1 MFLNTKKTYI
11 HLFMET
17 NQISLS
23 PKMEQANQFISSY
36 IKEKNVSPTY
46 QEIAD
51 HLGVKTRSR
60 VAYLIDELMK
70 RTNLRKKTG
79 VKRAL
84 FYEQ

>member
-1 MFLNTKKTYI
+1 
-11 HLFMET
+11 MET
-17 NQISLS
+17 NISLS
-23 PKMEQANQFISSY
+23 PKMEQANQFISNY
-36 IKEKNVSPTY
+36 IKKKNVSPTY

-60 VAYLIDELMK
+60 VAYLIDQLMK

-84 FYEQ
+84 FYEQG

>member
-1 MFLNTKKTYI
+1 
-11 HLFMET
+11 MET

-23 PKMEQANQFISSY
+23 PKMEQANQFIYSY

-60 VAYLIDELMK
+60 VAYLIDQLMK

>member
-23 PKMEQANQFISSY
+23 PKMEQANQFIYSY

-51 HLGVKTRSR
+51 HLGEKTRSR
-60 VAYLIDELMK
+60 VSDLIEQLK
-70 RTNLRKKTG
+70 KKKNLKK
-79 VKRAL
+79 KNRS
-84 FYEQ
+84 

>member
-1 MFLNTKKTYI
+1 
-11 HLFMET
+11 MET

-23 PKMEQANQFISSY
+23 PKMEQANQFILQY
-36 IKEKNVSPTY
+36 IRENNVSPTY
-46 QEIAD
+46 REIAD

-84 FYEQ
+84 FYEG

>member
-1 MFLNTKKTYI
+1 
-11 HLFMET
+11 MET
-17 NQISLS
+17 NISLS
-23 PKMEQANQFISSY
+23 PKMKQANQFISTY

-60 VAYLIDELMK
+60 VAYLIDQLMK

>member
-1 MFLNTKKTYI
+1 
-11 HLFMET
+11 MET
-17 NQISLS
+17 NQLSLS
-23 PKMEQANQFISSY
+23 PKMEEANQYISKY
-36 IKEKNVSPTY
+36 IQEKKVSPTY

-60 VAYLIDELMK
+60 IAYLVDELMK

-84 FYEQ
+84 YYEHR

>member
-17 NQISLS
+17 NISLS
-23 PKMEQANQFISSY
+23 PKMEQANQFISNY

>member
-1 MFLNTKKTYI
+1 
-11 HLFMET
+11 MET

-23 PKMEQANQFISSY
+23 PKMEQTNQFILKY
-36 IKEKNVSPTY
+36 IEEKKVSPTY

-60 VAYLIDELMK
+60 VAYLIDQLMK

>member
-1 MFLNTKKTYI
+1 
-11 HLFMET
+11 MET
-17 NQISLS
+17 NISLS
-23 PKMEQANQFISSY
+23 PKMEQANQFISNY

-60 VAYLIDELMK
+60 VAYLIDQLMK

-84 FYEQ
+84 FYEQG